1 MPIFFNIVLYIGW
14 QFVIKEGNIGREWIK
29 NINLTK
35 RILEIG
41 PLCWPNIKKA
51 SGVNVFYADIR
62 STDDVKKFYYADT
75 NVPND
80 QIVDI
85 DYVIGEKYSESLAN
99 VEKFDY
105 VIATHVLE
113 HIPQLILFFQDI
125 GKILNAKG
133 KLCLAIP
140 DKRYCFDHF
149 RCPTSFAECYDAY
162 TRKINNLP
170 FRVLDYCMSWT
181 INDAGYW
188 WNNRGNFDHIVRDM
202 DRFSAAKENYFKALN
217 GEYVDVH
224 FSVFTPETFL
234 TLLYYMICFNL
245 LPFKCIE
252 FYPTDV
258 GTFEFNCVLEY
269 EPKLLEKESMEGENE
284 KNNLLSL
291 LNKYNDSIIQKKP
304 LLVNIKSVLKK
315 IYIIRIIYMKIK
327 KLNVK

>member
-1 MPIFFNIVLYIGW
+1 M
-14 QFVIKEGNIGREWIK
+14 GREWIK

-41 PLCWPNIKKA
+41 PLHCPNIKKA
-51 SGVNVFYADIR
+51 PGVNVFYADIR
-62 STDDVKKFYYADT
+62 STDDVKKFFYADT
-75 NVPND
+75 HVPND

-99 VEKFDY
+99 AEKFDY

-149 RCPTSFAECYDAY
+149 RYPTSFAECYDVY

-170 FRVLDYCMSWT
+170 FRVLDFCINYT
-181 INDAGYW
+181 INDADYW
-188 WNNRGNFDHIVRDM
+188 WNNRSNFDHMRDM
-202 DRFSAAKENYFKALN
+202 DQFSGGGGAKENYIKALN
-217 GEYVDVH
+217 GEYIDVH

-234 TLLYYMICFNL
+234 TLLYNMICFNL

-252 FYPTDV
+252 FYSTDV
-258 GTFEFNCVLEY
+258 GALEFNCVLEY
-269 EPKLLEKESMEGENE
+269 EPKLLEKESMEAQKE
-284 KNNLLSL
+284 KDNLLNL
-291 LNKYNDSIIQKKP
+291 LNKYNDSIIPKRQKKS
-304 LLVNIKSVLKK
+304 LMVSIKSLLKK

-327 KLNVK
+327 NLNIK